1 MKQISSHIVATGSVY
16 ICCLIASF
24 PASAQISADNTLP
37 SNSQVLQ
44 SGNLWEIT
52 GGTQSGSNLFH
63 SFRDFSVLE
72 GSEAFFKNANNVTN
86 VTNIISRVTGGSIS
100 NINGLIRE
108 NYGAN
113 FILINP
119 SGINF
124 GPKAQLNI
132 GGSFLASTAEKVK
145 FADGAEFSASNPVNP
160 QLTISVPIGLQ
171 FGQNPQ
177 AINIQGDGHN
187 ISLQSPM
194 FSPFTIGDSTG
205 LKVEPGKT
213 LALVGGDINFEGGI
227 VTAKG
232 GRIELGSV
240 AGGLVNLD
248 TTAQGWNLG
257 YEGVSNF
264 QDISLSQKALADASG
279 LGSGS
284 IQLQGRNISIKDG
297 SVVLIQTLG
306 DDAAGGIN
314 AKATESLTLQGTTA
328 DGQIASNLF
337 TETIGGGKSGD
348 ITVSTPKLLV
358 QDGAA
363 ISAVTYTGANAGNV
377 EINAADSVKVLG
389 FSPVNPRQLSN
400 ITAAT
405 FGAGDAGRLTISTQQ
420 LTAMSGASIAS
431 VTAGAAGTGSGGN
444 VTINASKLVE
454 LIGVT
459 PDIFTPS
466 SISAATGGEGKA
478 GSVTINTQRLVVK
491 DGGRVDASTL
501 ASGTAGSVTINA
513 TDAVEVS
520 GKVPGSVN
528 PSLIISSG
536 NIVDPSLQELL
547 QVPPIPSGNSGD
559 VTINTGK
566 LTITD
571 GALVTVKND
580 GTGNAGTLRI
590 NAGAIVLNS
599 QGTITADNQGAGS
612 GGNIIIDTGKLT
624 ISDRAFLSASTFGNG
639 TGGDINIRATD
650 SVEIVGTGFAE
661 MQGTFQVGAL
671 LGSLKPS
678 DRGTGI
684 FMSNSGAGSSG
695 NLNLQTPS
703 LMMRNGGIITN
714 LTFSQGVGGNLN
726 IFASD
731 IIDLNGS
738 AIQTG
743 NVIGSTGTAGNIKI
757 DTKQLLLQDGA
768 TFVSATFGNGLG
780 GSIDINA
787 TDSVQ
792 IQRTPIG
799 AALLT
804 GIYTNSTFGTGRG
817 GDLRIDTGKLFV
829 ETGVI
834 GSNTGTSTP
843 AGVIPFGGPGGN
855 VIVNASESVEIAGV
869 LPDPRFPSGLGT
881 TGFSASRSGDL
892 TINTKKLIL
901 REGADA
907 STATLGA
914 GIGGT
919 LTVNASESI
928 ELSGTTVGDLTLG
941 GISAAA
947 GRATLPELIATGASG
962 DIRIYTDRLIVRDGA
977 KIDVQSLGT
986 GNAGNMQVVA
996 NSIFLDHQGT
1006 ISAATTSG
1014 EGGNITL
1021 KTRSLLMRHNSQIS
1035 ATAGGTGNGG
1045 NIKITGFSP
1054 ANFVAL
1060 LEGSKITA
1068 DAVAGRGGNI
1078 SINTR
1083 GLFNCPTCQIS
1094 ASSQLGIAGQISITT
1109 PEAES
1114 NFEVVDLPQEVAKP
1128 EQVVAQACRA
1138 TTSQNRSE
1146 FTITGR
1152 GGLPPRPSEQL
1163 SSAALFSFEPAA
1175 RAATEVQS
1183 TSQLP
1188 LPARGWYVNKQ
1199 GVVVLASQSP
1209 NASPYNSGLGSPDC
1223 Q

>member
-1 MKQISSHIVATGSVY
+1 MKQISRQIVATGSVY

-24 PASAQISADNTLP
+24 PSTAQISADNTLP

-44 SGNLWEIT
+44 SGNVWEIT

-72 GSEAFFKNANNVTN
+72 GGEAFFNNATKVNN

-100 NINGLIRE
+100 NINGLLRE

-132 GGSFLASTAEKVK
+132 GGSFLASTAEKVR
-145 FADGAEFSASNPVNP
+145 FADGAEFSATNSASP

-177 AINIQGDGHN
+177 AINVRGDGHN
-187 ISLQSPM
+187 ITLQSPI

-205 LKVEPGKT
+205 LKVAPGKT

-264 QDISLSQKALADASG
+264 QDISLSQKAFADASG

-284 IQLQGRNISIKDG
+284 IQLQGRNIAIKDG

-306 DDAAGGIN
+306 NDAAGAIN
-314 AKATESLTLQGTTA
+314 VNASDSLSLIGTTA
-328 DGQIASNLF
+328 NGQISSNLF
-337 TETIGGGKSGD
+337 TETLGGGKSGD
-348 ITVSTPKLLV
+348 ITVSTPNLLL

-363 ISAVTYTGANAGNV
+363 ISAATYTTAAAGNV

-389 FSPVNPRQLSN
+389 FSPVNPSRFAN

-420 LTAMSGASIAS
+420 LTAMSGGSIAS
-431 VTAGAAGTGSGGN
+431 VTAGTGSGGN
-444 VTINASKLVE
+444 VTINAAKLVE

-459 PDIFTPS
+459 PSVFTPS
-466 SISAATGGEGKA
+466 AVSAGTGGPGKA

-501 ASGTAGSVTINA
+501 ASGMAGSVIINA

-528 PSLIISSG
+528 PSLIISSA
-536 NIVDPSLQELL
+536 NIVDETLQELL
-547 QVPPIPSGNSGD
+547 RVPAIPSGDSGD

-566 LTITD
+566 LTVSD
-571 GALVTVKND
+571 GAQLTVRND
-580 GTGNAGTLRI
+580 GTGDAGTLRI
-590 NAGAIVLNS
+590 NAGSILLS
-599 QGTITADNQGAGS
+599 SEGTITADNQGAGF
-612 GGNIIIDTGKLT
+612 GGNLIIDTGKLT
-624 ISDRAFLSASTFGNG
+624 ISDRAFLSASTFGDG

-650 SVEIVGTGFAE
+650 SVEIVGTGFAQ

-684 FMSNSGAGSSG
+684 FMSNAGAGTSG
-695 NLNLQTPS
+695 NLNLETSS
-703 LMMRNGGIITN
+703 LVMSNGGIIFN
-714 LTFSQGVGGNLN
+714 PTFTRGVGGDLN
-726 IFASD
+726 ISAANV
-731 IIDLNGS
+731 IDLNAS

-743 NVIGSTGTAGNIKI
+743 NVIGSTGRAGNIKI
-757 DTKQLLLQDGA
+757 DTKNLSLQDGA

-780 GSIDINA
+780 GNIEINA
-787 TDSVQ
+787 ADNIQ
-792 IQRTPIG
+792 IQRTPLG

-804 GIYTNSTFGTGRG
+804 GIYTNSTFGTGKG

-829 ETGVI
+829 EDGVI

-855 VIVNASESVEIAGV
+855 VIVNASESVEITGV

-881 TGFSASRSGDL
+881 TGFSAARSGDV

-901 REGADA
+901 SEGADV

-928 ELSGTTVGDLTLG
+928 ELSGKTVGDLTLG

-962 DIRIYTDRLIVRDGA
+962 DISIFTDKLIVRDGA

-996 NSIFLDHQGT
+996 NSIFLDNQGT

-1014 EGGNITL
+1014 EGGNISL
-1021 KTRSLLMRHNSQIS
+1021 QTRSLLMRNNSQIS

-1045 NIKITGFSP
+1045 NITITGFSP

-1068 DAVAGRGGNI
+1068 DAVEGRGGNI

-1083 GLFNCPTCQIS
+1083 GLFTCPTCQIS

-1109 PEAES
+1109 PEVES
-1114 NFEVVDLPQEVAKP
+1114 NFEVVEIPQEVAKP

-1146 FTITGR
+1146 FTVTGR

-1163 SSAALFSFEPAA
+1163 SSGALFSFEPAA
-1175 RAATEVQS
+1175 SAATEVQS

-1209 NASPYNSGLGSPDC
+1209 NSSPYNSGLNSPNC